1 MFLGQC
7 GSCWAFSA
15 TGSLEG
21 QHFKMTNQLVP
32 LSEQNLVDCSSG
44 RRYGNSGCKG
54 GFPNRAF
61 KYVIENG
68 GIDTETSYPYTAK
81 NGECKYSSS
90 FIGAR
95 CSGYFKIQFVR
106 FPYNVQADTKHA
118 R

>member
-1 MFLGQC
+1 MSKILLTVPQDDDTATQVVKVVFL
-7 GSCWAFSA
+7 
-15 TGSLEG
+15 TEL
-21 QHFKMTNQLVP
+21 
-32 LSEQNLVDCSSG
+32 LSTSV
-44 RRYGNSGCKG
+44 
-54 GFPNRAF
+54 
-61 KYVIENG
+61 ENG